1 MDNKQFI
8 VLLFSVFFIGAFLGG
23 FFEEEE
29 ELTQKILIDEYF
41 DEKINE
47 TVCVYCLNEELF
59 YNITNHNQNS
69 IIICYFNV
77 SSGYLKEG
85 YIYNRGDVRCIREKL
100 GTNISEIDI

>member
-23 FFEEEE
+23 LFEEEE

-41 DEKINE
+41 DENINE
-47 TVCVYCLNEELF
+47 TIYVYRLNEELF
-59 YNITNHNQNS
+59 YNITNHNPNS

-77 SSGYLKEG
+77 SSEYLKEG
-85 YIYNRGDVRCIREKL
+85 YIYNRSDVRCIKK
-100 GTNISEIDI
+100 